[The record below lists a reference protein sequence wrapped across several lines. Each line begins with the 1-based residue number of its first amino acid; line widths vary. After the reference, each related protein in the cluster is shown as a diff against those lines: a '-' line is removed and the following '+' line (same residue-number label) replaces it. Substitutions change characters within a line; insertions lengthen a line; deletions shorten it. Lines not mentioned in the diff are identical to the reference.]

1 MSATETS
8 RYVRLQVDLMLE
20 VTGSTDLTRAALDQI
35 EGDEFML
42 DEERGHARQAVQDD
56 PAEALAY
63 LVDPVDL
70 VGDVPGIELA
80 QASWTSEIAAFDP
93 EAVDWDLDDME

>member
-1 MSATETS
+1 
-8 RYVRLQVDLMLE
+8 MLE
-20 VTGSTDLTRAALDQI
+20 VTGSGELTRAALEQI

-42 DEERGHARQAVQDD
+42 DEERGQARQAVQDD

-70 VGDVPGIELA
+70 VEEVPGIELA
-80 QASWTSEIAAFDP
+80 QASWTSEPAVFDP
-93 EAVDWDLDDME
+93 AAAEWGLDDEE